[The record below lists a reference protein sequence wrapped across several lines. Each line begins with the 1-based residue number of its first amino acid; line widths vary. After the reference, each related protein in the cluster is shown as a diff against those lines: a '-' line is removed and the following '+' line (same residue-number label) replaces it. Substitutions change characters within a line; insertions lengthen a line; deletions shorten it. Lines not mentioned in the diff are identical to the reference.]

1 MARVGLNTEAVVTA
15 AMDEIDENGE
25 QTLTIAAVARR
36 CGVAAPSLY
45 KHVADVGELR
55 ALVSRRVL
63 EELTTQII
71 PVVTGRSGY
80 EALSG
85 LMRAWRE
92 YAVTH
97 PKRYAALA
105 NDPLTDPTTREAGTR
120 LLSVVMAV
128 LDGYGLSGSA
138 AIHQA
143 RCVRSAVHGFVTL
156 ESGGGF
162 GLPEDLDIS
171 FERLIH
177 MVASSLASQR
187 HFRLGTP

>member
-1 MARVGLNTEAVVTA
+1 MARAGLNTEAVVTA
-15 AMDEIDENGE
+15 AVDEIDESG
-25 QTLTIAAVARR
+25 TDALTIAAVARR

-45 KHVADVGELR
+45 KHVADVAELR

-63 EELTTQII
+63 EELTAETV

-85 LMRAWRE
+85 FMRAWRE
-92 YAVTH
+92 YAATR
-97 PKRYAALA
+97 PRRYAALA
-105 NDPLTDPTTREAGTR
+105 NDPLSDPTTREAATG
-120 LLSVVMAV
+120 LLNVLMAV
-128 LDGYGLSGSA
+128 LEGYGLSGSE

-143 RCVRSAVHGFVTL
+143 RCVRSAVHGFVAL
-156 ESGGGF
+156 EAGGGF

-177 MVASSLASQR
+177 MVTSSLAS
-187 HFRLGTP
+187 

>member
-1 MARVGLNTEAVVTA
+1 MARAGLNTEAVVTA
-15 AMDEIDENGE
+15 AISEIDENGTA
-25 QTLTIAAVARR
+25 TLTIAAIARR
-36 CGVAAPSLY
+36 CGVAAPSIY
-45 KHVADVGELR
+45 KHVADIAELR
-55 ALVSRRVL
+55 GLVSRRVI
-63 EELTTQII
+63 EELTAELV

-92 YAVTH
+92 YAVTN
-97 PKRYAALA
+97 PKRYASMA
-105 NDPLTDPTTREAGTR
+105 NDPLSDPATKDAATG
-120 LLSVVMAV
+120 LLNLVMAV

-156 ESGGGF
+156 EAGGGF
-162 GLPEDLDIS
+162 ELSEDLDIS

-177 MVASSLASQR
+177 MVTSTLAA
-187 HFRLGTP
+187 

>member
-1 MARVGLNTEAVVTA
+1 MARAGLNTEAVVTA
-15 AMDEIDENGE
+15 AVDEIDERGADA
-25 QTLTIAAVARR
+25 LTVAAVARR
-36 CGVAAPSLY
+36 CKVAAPSLY
-45 KHVADVGELR
+45 KHVADVAELR

-63 EELTTQII
+63 EELTAEAI

-92 YAVTH
+92 YAVTY
-97 PKRYAALA
+97 PRRYAALA
-105 NDPLTDPTTREAGTR
+105 NDPLSDPTTREAATG
-120 LLSVVMAV
+120 LLNVLMAV
-128 LDGYGLSGSA
+128 LEGYGLSGSE

-156 ESGGGF
+156 EAGGGF

-177 MVASSLASQR
+177 MVASSLVA
-187 HFRLGTP
+187 

>member
-1 MARVGLNTEAVVTA
+1 MARAGLNTEAVVTA
-15 AMDEIDENGE
+15 AIGEMDENGTE
-25 QTLTIAAVARR
+25 ALTVAAVARR

-55 ALVSRRVL
+55 SLVSRRVL
-63 EELTTQII
+63 EELTAEVI

-92 YAVTH
+92 YAVNY
-97 PKRYAALA
+97 PRRYAALA
-105 NDPLTDPTTREAGTR
+105 NDPLNDPVTKEAGTR
-120 LLSVVMAV
+120 LLNLLMAV
-128 LDGYGLSGSA
+128 LEGYGLSGSA

-156 ESGGGF
+156 EAGGGF
-162 GLPEDLDIS
+162 GLSEDLDIS
-171 FERLIH
+171 YERLIH
-177 MVASSLASQR
+177 MVAGSLAS
-187 HFRLGTP
+187 